1 MSGARTRSVTLQGM
15 RGRMVEIEVDVA
27 PGLPKIVLVG
37 LPDASVAE
45 SRDRCRAAV
54 VNSGCSWPDRKV
66 TINLSPAG
74 MPKVGV
80 HFDLG
85 IALGVLVA
93 IGVVPAE
100 PLAEALVLG
109 ELALDGRL
117 RAVPGVLPA
126 TLSGLESGC
135 TRILVPEAN
144 VNEAQVVA
152 GAEVVGLRS
161 LRHAIAVLTGAEIPD
176 DEPVAPLEP
185 STPIVWGSAGRLGGL
200 DLADVAGQHEA
211 RASIIAAA
219 AGGHHVS
226 LDGPPGVGKTMLAQ
240 RMPALLPDLDRRQ
253 ALDTSAVYSVAGLLP
268 GDAPLLARPP
278 FVDPHH
284 TASAAAIVGGGSRF
298 VRPGAMSMAHN
309 GILFLDEAPEFH
321 RNVLNALRQP
331 LESGYVTVSRAAQ
344 TAEFPARFQLVL
356 ASNPCPCG
364 LNAGRAGEC
373 ECTSLAKR
381 KYRDKISTPI
391 KDRIDI
397 HRTVAQPSRA
407 ELREALVDA
416 PPSATV
422 AAWVA
427 SARERQARRF
437 SDTPWRLNSSVPA
450 AVLRRRWSPTSDGET
465 ALDTHARS
473 RGLNL
478 RSVDRVF
485 RLAWTVAD
493 LVGASRPGA
502 DEIRT
507 AIALRGSGGMGSQ
520 IRHLVQAS

>member
-1 MSGARTRSVTLQGM
+1 
-15 RGRMVEIEVDVA
+15 MVEIEVDVA

-253 ALDTSAVYSVAGLLP
+253 VA
-268 GDAPLLARPP
+268 R
-278 FVDPHH
+278 
-284 TASAAAIVGGGSRF
+284 
-298 VRPGAMSMAHN
+298 
-309 GILFLDEAPEFH
+309 
-321 RNVLNALRQP
+321 
-331 LESGYVTVSRAAQ
+331 
-344 TAEFPARFQLVL
+344 
-356 ASNPCPCG
+356 
-364 LNAGRAGEC
+364 
-373 ECTSLAKR
+373 
-381 KYRDKISTPI
+381 
-391 KDRIDI
+391 
-397 HRTVAQPSRA
+397 
-407 ELREALVDA
+407 
-416 PPSATV
+416 
-422 AAWVA
+422 
-427 SARERQARRF
+427 RERRGAHRQ
-437 SDTPWRLNSSVPA
+437 
-450 AVLRRRWSPTSDGET
+450 RRR
-465 ALDTHARS
+465 
-473 RGLNL
+473 
-478 RSVDRVF
+478 
-485 RLAWTVAD
+485 
-493 LVGASRPGA
+493 
-502 DEIRT
+502 
-507 AIALRGSGGMGSQ
+507 
-520 IRHLVQAS
+520 